1 MLRPILAR
9 CLNWR
14 FPVGTGT
21 RSVNGLRH
29 IARALLCALRA
40 PHLCELCVRYLG
52 LFRVLQHKPRR
63 LCQLRVLH
71 RERHFRQP
79 HRRPLRCPIENAIRH
94 ALCAQRFVALLAQYP
109 RNRIHHVRLP
119 APIWPHDASS
129 PGSAERHD
137 RTLAERLKPC
147 DFHFPQLK
155 QGLPF
160 CPSSHA
166 QSQIGT
172 PSQPAQPPIP
182 VGAQP
187 ACGRQAPLRNK
198 HHGPLVQRE
207 TKLYLQGRSYRR
219 RQPDR
224 DAVARQN
231 VWQVLDQSPAAWRV
245 NGGTGKNTN
254 TNLCR
259 CKAFRNALWPT
270 CPKPQGSE
278 LASSCLASSSAALPS
293 SSTCH
298 TTPKSDSTGPPNA
311 SPHETHAA
319 LADKPQTPPPLHIAS
334 NRDTVP
340 GSAPADQPYPHR
352 PAAPALASSH
362 SSNARTASYSEIPL
376 AAPTERRKTIRPPR
390 DDPLCQIPKSGSP
403 SPRQKPPP

>member
-1 MLRPILAR
+1 MHVVPVPLNVTTVLSQNDLNPVISTFRSLSKVSPLVPHRTLIPDWHATPTRATILSQSLGGRRNTPAQQTPR
-9 CLNWR
+9 
-14 FPVGTGT
+14 T
-21 RSVNGLRH
+21 
-29 IARALLCALRA
+29 ARAT
-40 PHLCELCVRYLG
+40 
-52 LFRVLQHKPRR
+52 
-63 LCQLRVLH
+63 
-71 RERHFRQP
+71 
-79 HRRPLRCPIENAIRH
+79 
-94 ALCAQRFVALLAQYP
+94 
-109 RNRIHHVRLP
+109 RN
-119 APIWPHDASS
+119 
-129 PGSAERHD
+129 E
-137 RTLAERLKPC
+137 
-147 DFHFPQLK
+147 
-155 QGLPF
+155 
-160 CPSSHA
+160 
-166 QSQIGT
+166 
-172 PSQPAQPPIP
+172 
-182 VGAQP
+182 
-187 ACGRQAPLRNK
+187 
-198 HHGPLVQRE
+198 
-207 TKLYLQGRSYRR
+207 LYLQGRSYRR
-219 RQPDR
+219 RQSDR